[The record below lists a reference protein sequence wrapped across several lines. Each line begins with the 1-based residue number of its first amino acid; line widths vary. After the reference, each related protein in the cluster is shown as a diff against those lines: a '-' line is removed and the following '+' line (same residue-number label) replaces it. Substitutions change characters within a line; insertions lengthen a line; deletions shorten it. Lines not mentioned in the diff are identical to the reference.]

1 MMLRK
6 DERRK
11 NPLQLL
17 SIILA
22 FCFCRAA
29 TSFQVMSKKRPAFRL
44 QNESRLHSASGGNED
59 VVTEKG
65 DELDELSRPSIS
77 FTRNSI
83 VSRSCIARVIAL
95 LEYSQYSSLQLFDED
110 APTQR
115 DNGPLR
121 VWKSTKSFLPA
132 LVTGAWGD
140 EGKGDRK
147 PLEHLYNMVF
157 IRIPAVLMAFVYGK
171 NLVDGHGLI
180 ISLGGSFGE
189 VPPIIVFAVFAIIL
203 R

>member
-1 MMLRK
+1 MILR
-6 DERRK
+6 
-11 NPLQLL
+11 
-17 SIILA
+17 SIIALL
-22 FCFCRAA
+22 CLCCRCA
-29 TSFQVMSKKRPAFRL
+29 TSFQAIRSSTIIRHSGCL
-44 QNESRLHSASGGNED
+44 QATGDENEE
-59 VVTEKG
+59 VIFTEQG

-83 VSRSCIARVIAL
+83 
-95 LEYSQYSSLQLFDED
+95 LFDED

-121 VWKSTKSFLPA
+121 VWRSTKSFLPA
-132 LVTGAWGD
+132 LVTGAWD
-140 EGKGDRK
+140 ENKGDRK
-147 PLEHLYNMVF
+147 PVEHLYNMIF
-157 IRIPAVLMAFVYGK
+157 IRIPTVLMALVYSK

-180 ISLGGSFGE
+180 LSFGE